1 MNRMLPNNVE
11 AECGALGSLIL
22 DPEAIAQVAD
32 WLRPDDFYRDAHQ
45 TLYEAILTL
54 YGHNQPAD
62 FITLCNLLEQ
72 RSQLAAVGG
81 SSYLTS
87 LVSMVP
93 TSGNLIHY
101 AQIVAQKATFRRL
114 VRAAGQI
121 AALAYEEVEDAQEQA
136 EQLLFAL
143 QRHASRDFVEL
154 DAVLMACL
162 NDLEALQ
169 RQEQRVLGVPT
180 GFECLDAALGGG
192 LQRADLVILAAR
204 PGNGKTSLALNIAAH
219 AALFAGKRVAFFSLE
234 MGAKQ
239 LGLRLIAMQAN
250 QDQRRLRLGLVDD
263 WDKIAMATDTLT
275 EGTIW
280 IDETAGI
287 SHTALRSKVRR
298 LQSTHGVDLVIVD
311 YLQLMH
317 ALQGDGKR
325 FLIREQEI
333 AEISRSLKT
342 VAKELNVPVLALAQL
357 NRAVE
362 SRQNKRPQ
370 LSDLRESGA
379 LENDADVVML
389 IYREDLYQETGH
401 ADTKN
406 AADIII
412 AKQRNGPVGEVRL
425 RFDPSR
431 TCFYDLDVLPG
442 ESEGQQ

>member
-1 MNRMLPNNVE
+1 MNGLLPNNTE
-11 AECGALGSLIL
+11 AECGMLGSLIL

-32 WLRPDDFYRDAHQ
+32 WLRPDDFFRDAHR

-54 YGHNQPAD
+54 YERNQPAD
-62 FITLCNLLEQ
+62 FITLCDLLEQ
-72 RSQLAAVGG
+72 RSQLEAIGG
-81 SSYLTS
+81 GSYLTS
-87 LVSMVP
+87 LISMVP

-101 AQIVAQKATFRRL
+101 AQIVAQKANFRRL
-114 VRAAGQI
+114 IHAAGQI
-121 AALAYEEVEDAQEQA
+121 AALAYEEVEDAQEQS

-143 QRHASRDFVEL
+143 QRHESRDFVSLE
-154 DAVLMACL
+154 AVLLACL
-162 NDLEALQ
+162 HDLEALQ
-169 RQEQRVLGVPT
+169 KQDQHMLGVPT
-180 GFECLDAALGGG
+180 GFEHLDAALGGG

-219 AALFAGKRVAFFSLE
+219 AALVAHKRVAFFSLE

-239 LGLRLIAMQAN
+239 LGLRLISMQAN
-250 QDQRRLRLGLVDD
+250 QDQRRLRLGLIDD
-263 WDKIAMATDTLT
+263 WDRIVRATDALT

-287 SHTALRSKVRR
+287 SHAALRSKVRR

-311 YLQLMH
+311 YLQLMR

-325 FLIREQEI
+325 FQIREQEI
-333 AEISRSLKT
+333 AEISHSLKA

-379 LENDADVVML
+379 LENDADVVMF
-389 IYREDLYQETGH
+389 IYREDLYQEVVDED
-401 ADTKN
+401 ARN

-431 TCFYDLDVLPG
+431 TSFYDLEVASG
-442 ESEGQQ
+442 ESEDQ